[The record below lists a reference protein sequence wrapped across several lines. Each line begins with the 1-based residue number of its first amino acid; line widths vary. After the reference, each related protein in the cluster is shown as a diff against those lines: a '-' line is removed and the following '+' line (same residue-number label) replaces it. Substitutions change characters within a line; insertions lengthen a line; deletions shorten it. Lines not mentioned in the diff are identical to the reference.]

1 MKPRSRPGSALIGCL
16 IFGTLGGCADG
27 SSPLHPPAPVEAP
40 SLVSENSDLE
50 ALPLREPL
58 VAPNF
63 EDLPVD
69 ELLATPMLRDSSFM
83 EEVQEWVGFWTTS
96 ASSWFP
102 DYLSRMKWFEGTVDS
117 TLALHDLPQ
126 SLRYLPVIES
136 GYSPVAVSPAN
147 AVGLWQF
154 MAPTAKDLG
163 MEVTALVDERRD
175 PLRSTEAAAV
185 FLGELYEEFDSWFL
199 ALAAYNSGPG
209 RVRRLLIRHAP
220 LEPRTDR
227 LYWELRRYLPKETRE
242 FLPKLFGAIVV
253 AGNPTSHGYDLPAQ
267 DPFSFDQ
274 VWVPDATTL
283 DVIAKASESADTE
296 ISRLNPQY
304 VRGMTPPLRQV
315 SVRVP
320 KGKGDLFS
328 RNYALIPVDERVSF
342 VEHIVAPGETLS
354 HIAVL
359 YRVSVPDLR
368 AANPTIR
375 PRYLRIGAM
384 ITVPVSAGLKRDSKP
399 GS

>member
-1 MKPRSRPGSALIGCL
+1 MNPRLKPRSVFMGCL
-16 IFGTLGGCADG
+16 LLGVLGGCADG
-27 SSPLHPPAPVEAP
+27 SSPLRPPAPVEAP
-40 SLVSENSDLE
+40 SLLSENSDLE
-50 ALPLREPL
+50 ALPLRGPL
-58 VAPNF
+58 IPPSL

-69 ELLATPMLRDSSFM
+69 DLLATPMLRDPSFM
-83 EEVQEWVGFWTTS
+83 EEVQEWVDYWTTS

-102 DYLSRMKWFEGTVDS
+102 DYLRRMTWFEGTVDS
-117 TLALHDLPQ
+117 TLASHGLPA

-136 GYSPVAVSPAN
+136 GYSPVAVSRAN

-154 MAPTAKDLG
+154 MAPTAKDMG

-175 PLRSTEAAAV
+175 PLKSTEAASV
-185 FLGELYEEFDSWFL
+185 YLGELYEEFDSWFL

-209 RVRRLLIRHAP
+209 RVRRLLVRHAP
-220 LEPRTDR
+220 LEPRTDG
-227 LYWELRRYLPKETRE
+227 LYWELRSYLPRETRE
-242 FLPKLFGAIVV
+242 FLPKLFGAIIV
-253 AGNPTSHGYDLPAQ
+253 AGNPTSHGYAVPAQ
-267 DPFSFDQ
+267 DPFSFDR
-274 VWVPDATTL
+274 VSVPDATTL

-304 VRGMTPPLRQV
+304 VRGMTPPLREV

-320 KGKGDLFS
+320 KGKGEVFS

-342 VEHIVAPGETLS
+342 VEHTVASGETLS

-359 YRVSVPDLR
+359 YRVSVSDLR
-368 AANPTIR
+368 AANPSVR

-384 ITVPVSAGLKRDSKP
+384 IIVPVSAGLKRDSKP